1 MLESITGKRIIRIE
15 EHWSSSRNY
24 ALREYWWVPQGE
36 HIYAQNKIPNLNWN
50 NTVNVVN
57 TIPEE
62 AKLVFHKTSKFPRH
76 KLGLTTFKRKIKEK
90 GADFMVANFTV
101 TTKDKVVTVY
111 PHAWETDTTIYITH
125 IQNINHAILDVE
137 FPELKLKNA
146 AYYVDYPIIKA
157 TDEQLFYIEYL
168 CGKYSLPVIS
178 DDDLNKIVDNKQER
192 ISIDEVNTLIELAKS
207 MDKENA
213 NLALKLFAQ
222 FNLSADPIFA
232 WMFLSIYSRYF
243 YGINSVLY
251 TNLRKQFD
259 PIRNCWVGDILRK
272 LKKETPVDDHEKD
285 LIKRLLDDYLVVNNM
300 SIATYLEFKNLGYN
314 LNIEEYEQANSN

>member
-24 ALREYWWVPQGE
+24 VLREYWWVSQGE
-36 HIYAQNKIPNLNWN
+36 HIYAQNKMTNLNWN
-50 NTVNVVN
+50 NTVNIVN

-137 FPELKLKNA
+137 FPELQLKNA

-157 TDEQLFYIEYL
+157 TDEQMFYIEYL
-168 CGKYSLPVIS
+168 CGKYSLPIIS
-178 DDDLNKIVDNKQER
+178 DDDLNKIVDNKQDR

-314 LNIEEYEQANSN
+314 LNIEEYEQTNSN

>member
-36 HIYAQNKIPNLNWN
+36 HIYAQNKISNLNWN

>member
-36 HIYAQNKIPNLNWN
+36 HIYAQNKIPNLNWD

-90 GADFMVANFTV
+90 GADFMVANFVV
-101 TTKDKVVTVY
+101 TTKDKVVTTY

-157 TDEQLFYIEYL
+157 TDEQMFYIEYL
-168 CGKYSLPVIS
+168 CGKCSLPVIS

>member
-314 LNIEEYEQANSN
+314 LNIEEYGQANSN

>member
-24 ALREYWWVPQGE
+24 VLREYWWVSQGE
-36 HIYAQNKIPNLNWN
+36 HIYAQNKMTNLNWN
-50 NTVNVVN
+50 NTVNIVN

-137 FPELKLKNA
+137 FPELQLKNA

-157 TDEQLFYIEYL
+157 TDEQMFYIEYL
-168 CGKYSLPVIS
+168 CGKYSLPIIS

-314 LNIEEYEQANSN
+314 LNIEEYEQTNSN

>member
-1 MLESITGKRIIRIE
+1 MFESITGKRIIRIE

-24 ALREYWWVPQGE
+24 VLREYWWVSQGE
-36 HIYAQNKIPNLNWN
+36 HIYAQNKMTNLNWN
-50 NTVNVVN
+50 NTVNIVN

-137 FPELKLKNA
+137 FPELQLKNA

-157 TDEQLFYIEYL
+157 TDEQMFYIEYL
-168 CGKYSLPVIS
+168 CGKYSLPIIS

-314 LNIEEYEQANSN
+314 LNIEEYEQTNSN

>member
-24 ALREYWWVPQGE
+24 VLREYWWISQGE
-36 HIYAQNKIPNLNWN
+36 HIYAQNKMTNLNWN
-50 NTVNVVN
+50 NTVNIVN

-137 FPELKLKNA
+137 FPELQLKNA

-157 TDEQLFYIEYL
+157 TDEQMFYIEYL
-168 CGKYSLPVIS
+168 CGKYSLPIIS

-314 LNIEEYEQANSN
+314 LNIEEYEQTNSN